1 MPKRTIYIQNA
12 ADISVAQKSLVVSQG
27 QQIAK
32 VPLEDIGILI
42 LESHRARITSAA
54 LSAMVAASISV
65 VTCGPD
71 HMPNGLALPLG
82 AHSRYAAIVESQL
95 AMGKPLRKQLW
106 RRIVIQKILNQASV
120 LDLLGK
126 DSSDLR
132 RYASNVLSDDNSG
145 REAVAAAVYFK
156 RAIPEG
162 TRREGRF
169 AAALDYGYAIIR
181 AAIGRA
187 AASGGWLLSHGLHHS
202 NALNAFNLVND
213 IIEPFRPLVD
223 LLVFTN
229 SFSQE
234 LTSDD
239 KRQLASVLEYQ
250 MAFDDRKLG
259 LQAAID
265 EVFDTLKTSV
275 VQKNANLLH
284 LPRIIGLDRIGF
296 E

>member
-1 MPKRTIYIQNA
+1 M
-12 ADISVAQKSLVVSQG
+12 
-27 QQIAK
+27 
-32 VPLEDIGILI
+32 
-42 LESHRARITSAA
+42 
-54 LSAMVAASISV
+54 
-65 VTCGPD
+65 C
-71 HMPNGLALPLG
+71 
-82 AHSRYAAIVESQL
+82 
-95 AMGKPLRKQLW
+95 KPLRKQLW

-132 RYASNVLSDDNSG
+132 RHAANVLSDDNSG
-145 REAVAAAVYFK
+145 REAVAAAAYFK
-156 RAIPEG
+156 RALPEG

-169 AAALDYGYAIIR
+169 SAALDYGYAIIR

-187 AASGGWLLSHGLHHS
+187 AASGGWLLSHGIHHS
-202 NALNAFNLVND
+202 NALNAFNLVDD

-239 KRQLASVLEYQ
+239 KRQLVGILEYQ

-275 VQKNANLLH
+275 VQKNADLLH